1 MLNGVSL
8 HSIRAFESAGRLGS
22 FRAAA
27 AELNLSPS
35 AVSHAIVKLE
45 RTLGTSLFERSTR
58 LVRLTVDGQT
68 FLKHCAAAFEELRT
82 GVDLVSAHHS
92 KLLRLHSA
100 PSFAALILSPRLPEF
115 LAANPDIEV
124 RIAASTDYA
133 RFVDDG
139 FDADVV
145 YGKPTGDNLVV
156 IPLGDETVTPLCSP
170 AIAQS
175 IASPRDLLSA
185 TLIRSDTK
193 QVRWPHWFEANGI
206 TSPPIHGMSF
216 DRSFMAIA
224 AAADGL
230 GVALESTR
238 LARRE
243 MAQGKLVAPLAGR
256 SFDIK
261 YVGHHLCYP
270 KSGSKRRLV
279 RRFADWLLV
288 EIGEAPLVYS
298 TADHAV

>member
-1 MLNGVSL
+1 MP
-8 HSIRAFESAGRLGS
+8 S
-22 FRAAA
+22 F
-27 AELNLSPS
+27 LPSPS
-35 AVSHAIVKLE
+35 QPLPGWPSRIALLFFRGWLLHGRWTSNPGLHPCPFRRIHAA
-45 RTLGTSLFERSTR
+45 
-58 LVRLTVDGQT
+58 Q
-68 FLKHCAAAFEELRT
+68 
-82 GVDLVSAHHS
+82 
-92 KLLRLHSA
+92 
-100 PSFAALILSPRLPEF
+100 
-115 LAANPDIEV
+115 V

-175 IASPRDLLSA
+175 IACPRDLLTA

-230 GVALESTR
+230 GVALELTR

>member
-1 MLNGVSL
+1 MLNAVSL
-8 HSIRAFESAGRLGS
+8 HSIRAFEAAGRLGS

-27 AELNLSPS
+27 TELNLSPS

-45 RTLGTSLFERSTR
+45 RTLGTSLFARSTR
-58 LVRLTVDGQT
+58 RVQLTVNGETLMQ
-68 FLKHCAAAFEELRT
+68 HCSAAFEQLRI
-82 GVDLVSAHHS
+82 GIDLVAAQHS

-100 PSFAALILSPRLPEF
+100 PSFAALILSPRLPHF

-133 RFVDDG
+133 RFTDDE
-139 FDADVV
+139 FDADLV
-145 YGKPTGDNLVV
+145 YGKPTGDNLYV
-156 IPLGDETVTPLCSP
+156 IPLGEETVTPLCSP
-170 AIAQS
+170 DIAKAIRK
-175 IASPRDLLSA
+175 PEDLFGA

-193 QVRWPHWFEANGI
+193 QVRWTHWFEVNGMAA
-206 TSPPIHGMSF
+206 PHLQGMSF

-230 GVALESTR
+230 GIALESTR

-243 MAQGKLVAPLAGR
+243 LSDGRLVAPLSGVAKDV
-256 SFDIK
+256 SYI
-261 YVGHHLCYP
+261 GHHLSFP

-279 RRFADWLLV
+279 RRFANWLLV
-288 EIGEAPLVYS
+288 EIGEQPLPE
-298 TADHAV
+298 A

>member
-1 MLNGVSL
+1 VFNTVSL
-8 HSIRAFESAGRLGS
+8 HSIRAFEAAGRLGS

-27 AELNLSPS
+27 LELHLSPS

-58 LVRLTVDGQT
+58 LVRLTVDGET
-68 FLKHCAAAFEELRT
+68 LMKHCAAAFEELRA
-82 GVDLVSAHHS
+82 GVDMVAAHHS
-92 KLLRLHSA
+92 RLLRLHSA
-100 PSFAALILSPRLPEF
+100 PSFAALILSPRLPDF

-139 FDADVV
+139 FDADLV
-145 YGKPTGDNLVV
+145 YGKPKGEDLVV
-156 IPLGDETVTPLCSP
+156 IPLGEETVTPLCSP
-170 AIAQS
+170 AVAAS
-175 IASPRDLLSA
+175 IKVPADLLKA

-193 QVRWPHWFEANGI
+193 QVRWPHWFQANGI
-206 TSPPIHGMSF
+206 VSPPLHGMSF

-243 MAQGKLVAPLAGR
+243 LADGRLVAPLAGHSKDVR
-256 SFDIK
+256 
-261 YVGHHLCYP
+261 YVGHHLCFP

-279 RRFADWLLV
+279 RCFVDWLLM
-288 EIGEAPLVYS
+288 ELGEPALAAAHVG
-298 TADHAV
+298 TE